1 MCTFFWESSVVK
13 NCGFVQASYLENS
26 ESSGDEVAAKLADA
40 AAAAAIMLGVL
51 DPLLIYLL
59 LVPAGCIDCC
69 DFVFLSLDP
78 TSSSRHFFI
87 LLDSCGF
94 LKIFDEDNDALD
106 TDSSLVEPDL
116 TTHKFVGSIE
126 P

>member
-69 DFVFLSLDP
+69 ILVFLSSDP
-78 TSSSRHFFI
+78 TSISRNLFI

-94 LKIFDEDNDALD
+94 LKIFDVDKDALD
-106 TDSSLVEPDL
+106 TDSSLAEPGV
-116 TTHKFVGSIE
+116 TTHAFFGSIA